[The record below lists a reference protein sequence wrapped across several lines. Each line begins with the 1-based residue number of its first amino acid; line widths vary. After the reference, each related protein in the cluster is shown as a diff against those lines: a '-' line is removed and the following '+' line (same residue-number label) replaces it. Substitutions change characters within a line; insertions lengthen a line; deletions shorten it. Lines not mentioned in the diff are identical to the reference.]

1 MRKKY
6 GDNVIGFDETI
17 TIRIISEEKEKIKK
31 ILKKNRDLYFNES
44 HFVRCSIIKLLRE
57 YDNNGRRIN

>member
-1 MRKKY
+1 LKKKF

-17 TIRIISEEKEKIKK
+17 HIRIIGEEKEKIKK

-57 YDNNGRRIN
+57 FYEDGRRIN